1 MKYPISGTNVKDVAL
16 ILLSVGALI
25 SGFVLHK
32 SNRTEQWISDLRSEV
47 AAFMGFI
54 ALAHT
59 PIQEVKDGCERNL
72 ALIYLYLDAEK
83 PLHNKL
89 YNDLKT
95 LLDLHV
101 SFEQRVRNKNYTSDK
116 DKLIM
121 NIYSTAKEIIKK
133 KRPFW
138 VP

>member
-72 ALIYLYLDAEK
+72 ALIYPIAD
-83 PLHNKL
+83 
-89 YNDLKT
+89 
-95 LLDLHV
+95 
-101 SFEQRVRNKNYTSDK
+101 
-116 DKLIM
+116 
-121 NIYSTAKEIIKK
+121 KEIIETELQLKDLDSVDKK
-133 KRPFW
+133 IQRCEKMANQIHCLFCFFSQNSTFHRLQQTTVEPYYS
-138 VP
+138 